1 MSGFIPRK
9 RPRDFCDSDDES
21 EDSSVC
27 SLPEPSYSVSTYQR
41 LVNGNLLRP
50 VGSESDSDSDSD
62 LKGGKIAG
70 NSRTFQEPRLKASEV
85 SCRALLEL

>member
-1 MSGFIPRK
+1 MSSFIHRK
-9 RPRDFCDSDDES
+9 RPRDFCDSDNES

-27 SLPEPSYSVSTYQR
+27 SPRPFTLFY
-41 LVNGNLLRP
+41 GGP
-50 VGSESDSDSDSD
+50 VGSEPGSDSDSD

-85 SCRALLEL
+85 SCRAQT